1 MRICLVSSSFYP
13 ATFYGGPIS
22 ATWDLSKKL
31 ASKGVEIYVSTTNA
45 NGSNKLDVER
55 NIFLKKQDNIF
66 VKYYNEQIIN
76 KLSFT
81 FIFGIWND
89 IKKSDVVYIQYLFH
103 YTVLFSLIFGV
114 FQNKKLIICPRGSF
128 SNFTLLNKLSFIKS
142 VWIRLFISPF
152 SNKIIWQASS
162 YLEEKDIKRNFPEAK
177 IEIINDGVDF
187 NSFQHSVSISK
198 ELLLYKFAKQKFETV
213 SNLFFS
219 MGRLHKI
226 KRFDVLIDAFL
237 KFLKKNKDAKL
248 LIAGGDDGDKEYLE
262 QKISKLRIYN
272 SVFLIGEIGFLD
284 KKLLLNNC
292 DYFTLASEFESFGI
306 VVAEALA
313 CGKPIV
319 LSNKTPWKDLE
330 INNCGILADND
341 KESFFNAFVKI
352 VHEKYDS
359 RNIKNYLKSNYDWEI
374 IGARFIKILKNT

>member
-142 VWIRLFISPF
+142 LWIRLFISPF

-272 SVFLIGEIGFLD
+272 SVFLIGEISFLD